1 MATMINGS
9 CINCGACEP
18 VCPRGGIVKGEEI
31 YVIDPSL
38 CTECVGFHPQQ
49 QCASVCPITACCVQD
64 PERVETEELLFER
77 ALKICADEEV
87 PPVLSAD
94 TSHFRAASLPWWKRL
109 ILGI

>member
-1 MATMINGS
+1 
-9 CINCGACEP
+9 
-18 VCPRGGIVKGEEI
+18 
-31 YVIDPSL
+31 
-38 CTECVGFHPQQ
+38 
-49 QCASVCPITACCVQD
+49 
-64 PERVETEELLFER
+64 VETEELLFER